1 MTAFNPGFV
10 HCPLTPFEADNSVDY
25 RLYAK
30 ILDFH
35 LLNGADALAL
45 PMPHAEDISLTDVE
59 QRELIRFA
67 IAHVNGRVP
76 VIAHISDPGTMIA
89 VERAKHAEKL
99 GAAAIASRPPYFW
112 HPKPAMVIEH
122 LVAVGSATRLP
133 FFICTPP
140 VEDPGTHMTAED
152 VLEVVKR
159 LDTVAGLVDASM
171 RFVFMAEVA
180 SRGRELRPDF
190 NLIAG
195 TDYIVSNNVLGGRG
209 GFSQLA
215 SVAPKLARE
224 LYELCSRQQ
233 FTQARK
239 AQEQMAT
246 LNHALKQAG
255 FAGLKGAMRTMGR
268 DIGVPRPP
276 VDPLGEVEAGVLAER
291 MAAMSFLEREPRG
304 W

>member
-1 MTAFNPGFV
+1 MTTFNPGFV
-10 HCPLTPFEADNSVDY
+10 HCPVTPFTRDNAVDY
-25 RLYAK
+25 PKYEK
-30 ILDFH
+30 VLDWH
-35 LLNGADALAL
+35 LKHGADALAL
-45 PMPHAEDISLTDVE
+45 PMPQAEDISLTDVE
-59 QRELIRFA
+59 QRELLRFA

-76 VIAHISDPGTMIA
+76 VIAHVSDPGTMIA

-112 HPKPAMVIEH
+112 HPKPAMVAEH
-122 LVAVGSATRLP
+122 LVAIGQATRLP

-159 LDTVAGLVDASM
+159 LDNVAGLVDASM

-180 SRGRELRPDF
+180 SRGREIRPDF

-195 TDYIVSNNVLGGRG
+195 TDYIVPNNVLGGHG

-224 LYELCSRQQ
+224 LYELCSKQQ

-239 AQEQMAT
+239 AQEQIAT
-246 LNHALKQAG
+246 LNHHLKRAG
-255 FAGLKGAMRTMGR
+255 FAGLKGAMRAMGR
-268 DIGVPRPP
+268 DVGVPRPP
-276 VDPLGEVEAGVLAER
+276 ADPLGEVEAGVLAER
-291 MAAMSFLEREPRG
+291 MAAMTFLEREPRG